1 MGATLVVREP
11 PDRFSSWLRCSRS
24 CGHPAKVEVPTNAN
38 TGRIHRAQVASQA
51 VRELT
56 VSGDDFLFAAC
67 KTFEGGTENPTVKLK
82 REVGAGA
89 DACKLL
95 VAER

>member
-1 MGATLVVREP
+1 MIPKLASMFALLRP
-11 PDRFSSWLRCSRS
+11 SSKTRSADECSHRKKLR
-24 CGHPAKVEVPTNAN
+24 
-38 TGRIHRAQVASQA
+38 RAQAASHA

-67 KTFEGGTENPTVKLK
+67 ETSEGGTEIPTVKLK

-95 VAER
+95 VGER